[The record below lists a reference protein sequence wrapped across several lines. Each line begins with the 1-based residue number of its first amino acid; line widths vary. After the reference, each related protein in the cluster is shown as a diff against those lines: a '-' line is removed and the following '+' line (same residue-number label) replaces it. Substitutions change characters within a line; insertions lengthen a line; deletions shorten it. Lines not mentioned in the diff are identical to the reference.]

1 MEGAHWLHVLG
12 FFVHEDARLIRTDV
26 HALLLTRFDYIIEIL
41 AKLRQID
48 LLFDLLLSHRLVQ
61 IFQVSG

>member
-1 MEGAHWLHVLG
+1 MEGGLWLLVFG

-41 AKLRQID
+41 AKLRQIG
-48 LLFDLLLSHRLVQ
+48 LLFDLLLSHRYLH